1 MRIAR
6 LATAKEIFDS
16 SMRKSFK
23 TTITANR
30 KSPLTRKKVI
40 ESERIKLI
48 DENITEK
55 IENFLKEYPSI
66 ETLPPFQKEMFK
78 ALVDVDKVR
87 MALGHLRKTETLVQK
102 IKRECAGRIFSA
114 KDSDKVFSARSQF
127 IARAA
132 SVMERVEKS
141 ISEINAAS
149 VRLTEIPDLKDE
161 CINVLLVGFP
171 NVGKTTMLKR
181 LTGSEAK
188 IASYPFT
195 TKKMNIGYF
204 EKKYI
209 TFQVIDTP
217 GLLDKSL
224 RKMNNIERKT
234 IVALK
239 HVSHIVAFMID
250 PSGQCGFTIEEQMQ
264 LVNEMRKA
272 FDKEFI
278 IIVNKVDVAS
288 QKQIE
293 VVLSEFPDA
302 TMDEDGKRAKEA
314 IEACFEKNKKKF
326 MNLHLNDARVG
337 K

>member
-102 IKRECAGRIFSA
+102 IKRECAKRIFLA
-114 KDSDKVFSARSQF
+114 NDSDRVFSARNQF

-132 SVMERVEKS
+132 SFMERVEKS

-149 VRLTEIPDLKDE
+149 VKLTEIPDLKNE

-195 TKKMNIGYF
+195 TKKMNLGYF

-239 HVSHIVAFMID
+239 HASHIVAFIMD
-250 PSGQCGFTIEEQMQ
+250 PSGQCGFTTEEQMQ
-264 LVNEMRKA
+264 LFNEMKKV
-272 FDKEFI
+272 FDKEFLVVI
-278 IIVNKVDVAS
+278 NKADVAT
-288 QKQIE
+288 KEQID
-293 VVLSEFPDA
+293 VVLSEFPEAAIDLDG
-302 TMDEDGKRAKEA
+302 TMLKQA
-314 IEACFEKNKKKF
+314 IELCFEKNKKKF
-326 MNLHLNDARVG
+326 MYLDRPV
-337 K
+337 KP

>member
-6 LATAKEIFDS
+6 LATAREIFDS
-16 SMRKSFK
+16 CMRKSFK
-23 TTITANR
+23 TTITADR
-30 KSPLTRKKVI
+30 KNALTRKKVI
-40 ESERIKLI
+40 ESERIRLI
-48 DENITEK
+48 EEGITGK
-55 IENFLKEYPSI
+55 MGDFVKDYPTI
-66 ETLPPFQKEMFK
+66 DTLPPFQKEMFR

-87 MALGHLRKTETLVQK
+87 MALGHLRKTEKLIQK
-102 IKRECAGRIFSA
+102 IKRECAKKIFLA
-114 KDSDKVFSARSQF
+114 KDSDWVFRARSQF
-127 IARAA
+127 IERTD

-141 ISEINAAS
+141 IAEINSAS
-149 VRLTEIPDLKDE
+149 VKLTEIPDLKEE
-161 CINVLLVGFP
+161 CINVLLAGFP

-195 TKKMNIGYF
+195 TKKMNLGYF

-239 HVSHIVAFMID
+239 HASHIVAFIID